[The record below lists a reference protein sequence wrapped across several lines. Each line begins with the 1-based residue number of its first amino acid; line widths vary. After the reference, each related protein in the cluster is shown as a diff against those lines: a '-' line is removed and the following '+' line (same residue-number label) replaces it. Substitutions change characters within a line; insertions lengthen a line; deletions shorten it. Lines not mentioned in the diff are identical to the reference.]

1 MKVSTVIA
9 LVVTASLA
17 AAQTCSVLSYTF
29 PAPVMAAGY
38 RAQLV
43 ATGLRTPRAILFDT
57 AGYLLV
63 CERGAGISRFT
74 VGSCGTLQNRQ
85 LIISDTTLNHGLTIS
100 ADGRTIFASS
110 TTTAFSW
117 TYDSASGAT
126 SNKKTLI
133 TDMNAGPS
141 GHTTRTLYAS
151 TKNPDLLLVSWG
163 SDGNFDYGTSN
174 INTGRSQIRGFSI
187 SQVSNSPIAFN
198 AGGTVFGWGLRNSVG
213 IGEDLAGGIW
223 SVENSADNI
232 VRNGQDVHNNNPGE
246 ELNYHGLATDTSA
259 RGNYGYPDCLAV
271 WQLGDLPN
279 NSGLATGRQFSNLT
293 GAITDAQCASSR
305 QAPRIT
311 FPSHTAPLDVKFD
324 KAGNAWVSFHGS
336 WNRSP
341 PDGYRVSVIPFG
353 SNNQPVAA
361 SDSTSGYRDIMTNPN
376 NAACPG
382 QCFRPVGLAFD
393 SRGRLFVSSDATNEI
408 YLIESTNPVT
418 TTSSTTTTTTT
429 TLRTTTIITTT
440 RSTTPV
446 ITTTPVRTTTP
457 ITTTARTTTSSTTTT
472 TTSRT
477 TTAGGCQSATWG
489 QCGGIGFT
497 GCTGC
502 ASGSTCKVLN
512 PYYSQCIPN

>member
-1 MKVSTVIA
+1 MKVATLLA
-9 LVVTASLA
+9 LVVTATLA
-17 AAQTCSVLSYTF
+17 AAQTCNVLSYTF

-38 RAQLV
+38 RSQLV
-43 ATGLRTPRAILFDT
+43 ATGLRTPRAILFDS

-63 CERGAGISRFT
+63 CERGAGISRFQ
-74 VGSCGTLQNRQ
+74 VGSCGTLLNRQ

-117 TYDSASGAT
+117 SYDPSSGAT

-133 TDMNAGPS
+133 TGMNAGPS
-141 GHTTRTLYAS
+141 GHTTRTLYVS
-151 TKNPDLLLVSWG
+151 IKNPDLLLVSWG
-163 SDGNFDYGTSN
+163 SDGNFDYGASN

-187 SQVSNSPIAFN
+187 SQVSNSPVAFN

-271 WQLGDLPN
+271 WQLSDLPN
-279 NSGLATGRQFSNLT
+279 NSGLTTGRQFSNLT
-293 GAITDAQCASSR
+293 GAVTDAQCASGR

-324 KAGNAWVSFHGS
+324 KAGNAWVAFHGS

-341 PDGYRVSVIPFG
+341 PDGYRVSIIPFG

-361 SDSTSGYRDIMTNPN
+361 SDSMSGYQNIMTNPN
-376 NAACPG
+376 NNNCPS

-393 SRGRLFVSSDATNEI
+393 SRGRLFVSSDATGEI
-408 YLIESTNPVT
+408 YLIEN
-418 TTSSTTTTTTT
+418 
-429 TLRTTTIITTT
+429 
-440 RSTTPV
+440 
-446 ITTTPVRTTTP
+446 
-457 ITTTARTTTSSTTTT
+457 TATTT

-477 TTAGGCQSATWG
+477 TTTSTTTLITTTRTTTPVTTTSRTTTPVTTTSRTTTTTSTTSRTTTTAGGCTSAQWG

-497 GCTGC
+497 GCTTC
-502 ASGSTCKVLN
+502 AAGTTCQVLN
-512 PYYSQCIPN
+512 PYYSQCLT